1 MNKKIVKVNA
11 MKKEIQKPKLHISQN
26 DFIDITMTDVT
37 TPVVCNEIESQMK
50 NPEHYEIVV
59 DKK

>member
-1 MNKKIVKVNA
+1 MERDV
-11 MKKEIQKPKLHISQN
+11 QKSKLHISQN
-26 DFIDITMTDVT
+26 DFIDITMTDIT

-50 NPEHYEIVV
+50 TPEHYEIVV

>member
-1 MNKKIVKVNA
+1 MG
-11 MKKEIQKPKLHISQN
+11 KEMEKPKLHISQN

-37 TPVVCNEIESQMK
+37 TPVVCNEIENQMK

>member
-1 MNKKIVKVNA
+1 MEKDV
-11 MKKEIQKPKLHISQN
+11 QKSKLHISQN

-37 TPVVCNEIESQMK
+37 TPVVCNEIENQMK